1 MTLDQIKDLVGALHR
16 PVTLTFVGLCF
27 GVAVI
32 IGVCRAT
39 SATDAAAVLAA
50 AGLVVGGMYGF
61 RSMENA
67 SVAKTN
73 AAPAAPDSGQPPQ

>member
-1 MTLDQIKDLVGALHR
+1 MTLDLDRITQLVGDLHR

-50 AGLVVGGMYGF
+50 AGVVAGGMYGF
-61 RSMENA
+61 RSLENA
-67 SVAKTN
+67 SVAKTH
-73 AAPAAPDSGQPPQ
+73 SPPSP

>member
-1 MTLDQIKDLVGALHR
+1 MTIDQIKSLIGDLHR
-16 PVTLTFVGLCF
+16 PLTLTFVGLCF

-32 IGVCRAT
+32 IGVCRAN
-39 SATDAAAVLAA
+39 SATDAASVLAA

-73 AAPAAPDSGQPPQ
+73 SPPTP